1 MPRERAR
8 LLFLVDHLV
17 AGGSELQLVALLRG
31 LDRERYDV
39 HLAQFR
45 ESDPEMRDIDV
56 GDTEVVRLHRSR
68 RYEPSLLYRLVSLMR
83 RLKVD
88 LVYTVLSTADIWGRV
103 AACLARRPALVT
115 RKGTVLSGGDRENY
129 EAMFDRLL
137 RPFTDAVIVNSR
149 MGLEDL
155 IRARRA
161 DGDRAVVIHNG
172 TDCERFSPLTPEE
185 RRRAREELGIPQ
197 SGLLV
202 AGAGRLSEEKG
213 WETLIGAVAR
223 LPRQGER
230 EVYWLIAGDGPMRK
244 LLEEHIARHGLS
256 GRLRLLGFRRDVPS
270 ILGAADVV
278 VLPSHREG
286 IPNVLCEAMAM
297 ARPVVATRVGGIPEL
312 VEDGRSGLVVEPREP
327 QALADALGALLADP
341 HARERLG
348 GHGRQ
353 RIVSEFSLERM
364 VNETDRVLQTVLA
377 DRALTQSNGRGAT
390 GRR

>member
-1 MPRERAR
+1 M
-8 LLFLVDHLV
+8 
-17 AGGSELQLVALLRG
+17 
-31 LDRERYDV
+31 
-39 HLAQFR
+39 
-45 ESDPEMRDIDV
+45 
-56 GDTEVVRLHRSR
+56 
-68 RYEPSLLYRLVSLMR
+68 
-83 RLKVD
+83 
-88 LVYTVLSTADIWGRV
+88 
-103 AACLARRPALVT
+103 
-115 RKGTVLSGGDRENY
+115 
-129 EAMFDRLL
+129 
-137 RPFTDAVIVNSR
+137 
-149 MGLEDL
+149 

-185 RRRAREELGIPQ
+185 RRRSEQSGIPQ

-202 AGAGRLSEEKG
+202 AGAGAPVRGEGL
-213 WETLIGAVAR
+213 ETLIGAVAR

-244 LLEEHIARHGLS
+244 LLQEAHRPPWSIRALASSRISPRRTFDLG
-256 GRLRLLGFRRDVPS
+256 GRRRRR
-270 ILGAADVV
+270 AA
-278 VLPSHREG
+278 LTSRG
-286 IPNVLCEAMAM
+286 IPTLLCEAMAM